1 MYNNKKE
8 KTTKTKVIN
17 IVFILFFLFIILK
30 YSAISIIKLIPEKT
44 NLSKYFISKEKLI
57 KENEKLKEENHNL
70 KTKLKIE
77 EIDIDAEKI
86 KEKKFFP
93 IILKKDDSFYDNLI
107 VKNITSLNEDIQKDN
122 PVITKNN
129 VAIGKVKEVKK
140 DYIDIEY
147 FSKPK
152 SESKLLL
159 KNYFLKDEIN
169 KKNKTDND
177 SEKNI
182 TNKKIKEEE
191 VGEEE
196 NSSNKDSNKEN
207 KKEKNNKK
215 DEIEKINILKQDIKL
230 DSFPVDVKGY
240 GNGFFYIEIPREY
253 KISKNSVIYLQGEK
267 LYPVAT
273 FFEEKD
279 SEQIPIKK
287 VFFKMLENPV
297 DLDVVMIESNK
308 E

>member
-8 KTTKTKVIN
+8 KTIKTKVIN

-30 YSAISIIKLIPEKT
+30 YSAISIIKLIPEQT

-57 KENEKLKEENHNL
+57 EENEKLKEENHNL
-70 KTKLKIE
+70 KTKLKID

-86 KEKKFFP
+86 EEKNFFP
-93 IILKKDDSFYDNLI
+93 IILKKDDSFYNNLI
-107 VKNITSLNEDIQKDN
+107 VKNITSLNEDIKKDN

-169 KKNKTDND
+169 KKNKTDNN
-177 SEKNI
+177 SEKNT
-182 TNKKIKEEE
+182 TNEKIKE
-191 VGEEE
+191 EEE
-196 NSSNKDSNKEN
+196 NSSNKDSNKEDE
-207 KKEKNNKK
+207 KEKNNKK

-297 DLDVVMIESNK
+297 NVDVVMIESNK